1 MCLAAGACRE
11 EGAVQV
17 KKLSFTGVTAVEE
30 SRLRGALATRQ
41 SSRLPW
47 GRKYFFD
54 RGRFDADLKRIEA
67 FYADR
72 GYPDARVTGFDV
84 QLNDKQDEV
93 EITVSVAE
101 GEPVLVTAVEFT
113 GFDDVPPDRLEELKQ
128 PDSRQGRAAARS
140 RAGRHRPRDGGQRA
154 ARQRPSRT
162 RGSRRTSRPGRRRK
176 QVSLTFAATPGPLAY
191 FGPIEI
197 SGNQSVGD
205 RVILRKL
212 NFKPGDLYR
221 RSVVQ
226 DTQRQ
231 LYQMELF
238 QFVNIETVNP
248 EKESSEVPI
257 RVTVAEGKH
266 QRVNFGVGYG
276 TEEHG
281 RVDGEYHHVNFLG
294 GARSAG
300 IHARYSSLDRGIRLD
315 FNQPYVF
322 SPHFSAGAGRA
333 AMVDVHA
340 GV

>member
-1 MCLAAGACRE
+1 M
-11 EGAVQV
+11 
-17 KKLSFTGVTAVEE
+17 
-30 SRLRGALATRQ
+30 
-41 SSRLPW
+41 P
-47 GRKYFFD
+47 
-54 RGRFDADLKRIEA
+54 
-67 FYADR
+67 
-72 GYPDARVTGFDV
+72 
-84 QLNDKQDEV
+84 
-93 EITVSVAE
+93 
-101 GEPVLVTAVEFT
+101 
-113 GFDDVPPDRLEELKQ
+113 
-128 PDSRQGRAAARS
+128 
-140 RAGRHRPRDGGQRA
+140 
-154 ARQRPSRT
+154 
-162 RGSRRTSRPGRRRK
+162 GSRRTSRKGSTPQAGLG
-176 QVSLTFAATPGPLAY
+176 STSTPTPGPLAY

-322 SPHFSAGAGRA
+322 SPHFSAGVEGQHWLTFTPAYNSTVTGREGVARPPLDAEDVMDGVVRDARRA
-333 AMVDVHA
+333 AA
-340 GV
+340 RSRTRR